1 MAEPAH
7 RLQDVATEAA
17 AEPAASGAAV
27 AAATAEIEASRPA
40 LDLESQIGKGK
51 LDIASAF
58 QLIARDHGRTYNQIL
73 IEIAKLS
80 FGPGKLKVDEYL
92 DLGLYDDTSLASDKR
107 TFVGLDVMRD
117 VWMTVNFNNH
127 WNGLLEHKLAATTLL
142 AGFGFPTIATR
153 ALYSEIYDLPAV
165 PTFKSADTLAAFL
178 RDGSQYP
185 LFGKPADA
193 FQSIGSASLASYDK
207 ATDSVVMLQGQSIK
221 VEDFAAEV
229 ANAYGDGYILQ
240 GRLDPHPSIQAV
252 CGSRLATCRIVT
264 IRGEDG
270 VEVVR
275 SLWKIPAGRN
285 VADNFWRAGNMLG
298 QLDAESGRVIRVQ
311 RGSGL
316 AATSPEVHPDTGA
329 QILGFTIPH
338 FDQVKALAVNA
349 HKVFKE
355 VNLIGWDIA
364 VGADGPV
371 IVEPNITPDFF
382 LPQVVDRRGML
393 DDKMKALI
401 QRCKAAKAQQ
411 TKLDTKQY
419 RAEMRARRNRVTA
432 AALEG

>member
-7 RLQDVATEAA
+7 RLEDSATVETGAPFSADAA
-17 AEPAASGAAV
+17 IH
-27 AAATAEIEASRPA
+27 AATAEVEAARPS

-51 LDIASAF
+51 LDIATAF
-58 QLIARDHGRTYNQIL
+58 QLIAKNHGRTYNQIL

-92 DLGLYDDTSLASDKR
+92 DLGLYDDASLASDKR
-107 TFVGLDVMRD
+107 SFVGLDVMRD
-117 VWMTVNFNNH
+117 IWMTVNYNNH

-142 AGFGFPTIATR
+142 AGFGFPTIPTR
-153 ALYSEIYDLPAV
+153 ALYSQDYELPGVA
-165 PTFKSADTLAAFL
+165 TFKTPNDLASFL
-178 RDGSQYP
+178 RDESQYP

-207 ATDSVVMLQGQSIK
+207 TTDSIVMLHGQS
-221 VEDFAAEV
+221 VRVDDFATEV
-229 ANAYGDGYILQ
+229 AEAYSGGYILQ
-240 GRLDPHPSIQAV
+240 GRLDPHPAIQSV
-252 CGSRLATCRIVT
+252 CGTRLATCRIVT
-264 IRGEDG
+264 IRGEQG
-270 VEVVR
+270 VEVTR

-285 VADNFWRAGNMLG
+285 VADNFWRSGNMLG
-298 QLDAESGRVIRVQ
+298 QLDAETGTVIRVQ
-311 RGSGL
+311 RGTGL
-316 AATSPEVHPDTGA
+316 AATAPETHPDTGA

-338 FDQVKALAVNA
+338 FDHAKTLAINA
-349 HKVFKE
+349 HKVFKD

-364 VGADGPV
+364 ITGEGPV

-393 DDKMKALI
+393 DDKLKALI
-401 QRCKAAKAQQ
+401 ESCKAAKAAQA
-411 TKLDTKQY
+411 KLDSKQY
-419 RAEMRARRNRVTA
+419 RAEMRARRHRITA